1 MFHEHERYI
10 RAHIAKLVKGPKL
23 LTKTEIKLINELAD
37 PPPKK
42 KGQHEK

>member
-10 RAHIAKLVKGPKL
+10 HAQIAKLVKGPKS
-23 LTKTEIKLINELAD
+23 LTKTEIKLINESVD

-42 KGQHEK
+42 KGHHEK